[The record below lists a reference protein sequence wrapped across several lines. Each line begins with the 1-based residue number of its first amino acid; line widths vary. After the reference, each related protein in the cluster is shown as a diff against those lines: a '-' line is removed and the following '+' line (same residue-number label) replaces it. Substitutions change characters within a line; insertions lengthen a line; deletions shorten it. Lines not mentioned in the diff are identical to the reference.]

1 MRHSRFPYNP
11 AFRSLLALIALAAL
25 ATTSRADEGMWL
37 YNHPPRELILK
48 KYGFELTAPWL
59 EHLQKSSVRFGAG
72 GSAEFVSEDGLVL
85 SNHHVGARA
94 VQRLSTGEHNYI
106 RDGFYAR
113 TRAGHRQLAVSTLPI
128 GRSDSKQNK

>member
-1 MRHSRFPYNP
+1 
-11 AFRSLLALIALAAL
+11 
-25 ATTSRADEGMWL
+25 MWL
-37 YNHPPRELILK
+37 YNHPPRELIVK
-48 KYGFELTAPWL
+48 KYGFELTGPWL
-59 EHLQKSSVRFGAG
+59 EHLQKASVRFGAG

-113 TRAGHRQLAVSTLPI
+113 TRAEEKPCPGVELTVLMSIEDVT
-128 GRSDSKQNK
+128 